1 MRQLLPYAFAR
12 THQLLLED
20 DGHTLTLWHSD
31 APDLSAWSEVTRR
44 HTVQSFEYTD
54 KATLAKRISE
64 AYAQADS
71 NAAAVVSEVESDAD
85 LTRMMQELPAV
96 EDLLEAADDAPII
109 RMLNALLTQA
119 ARDGASDIHIEPQ
132 EKDIVVRNRVDGLC
146 QEILRLPK
154 KDESRQSGPAVVAH
168 ADVQAATALIKQ
180 RQAILLDVRS
190 SEAYLKEHA
199 LTSQWLSRARVA
211 HWLKAQP

>member
-1 MRQLLPYAFAR
+1 MRRPLPYAFAR

-44 HTVQSFEYTD
+44 HAVQSFEYTD

-119 ARDGASDIHIEPQ
+119 ARDGASDIE
-132 EKDIVVRNRVDGLC
+132 DVDTG
-146 QEILRLPK
+146 
-154 KDESRQSGPAVVAH
+154 
-168 ADVQAATALIKQ
+168 KQ
-180 RQAILLDVRS
+180 RYVEAARLL
-190 SEAYLKEHA
+190 
-199 LTSQWLSRARVA
+199 
-211 HWLKAQP
+211 

>member
-1 MRQLLPYAFAR
+1 MRRPLPYAFAR

-31 APDLSAWSEVTRR
+31 APDLSAWSEVLRR
-44 HTVQSFEYTD
+44 HSVQSFEHTD

-119 ARDGASDIHIEPQ
+119 ARDGASDIHIEPW
-132 EKDIVVRNRVDGLC
+132 ESTLVVRIRLSGVLTELVHLPLELMEKISGRFKVMANLDISKR
-146 QEILRLPK
+146 RLPQDGRIVFKQFTK
-154 KDESRQSGPAVVAH
+154 KNLDIDGVIRIGHIPGQSGKH
-168 ADVQAATALIKQ
+168 
-180 RQAILLDVRS
+180 RN
-190 SEAYLKEHA
+190 
-199 LTSQWLSRARVA
+199 
-211 HWLKAQP
+211 